1 MQIDIIIVTYVLSF
15 ISNFR
20 RVLQQIIES
29 IITEL
34 FNYYLNA
41 FKNVDVRQ
49 KQAFQILYD
58 VRYCTLLMVPRENKI
73 LNGLSTK
80 TCDAV
85 LAKIDP
91 FDYDVFNPFIHTNVK
106 KSVQRSLVS
115 ILLFMAMHED
125 KLWC

>member
-1 MQIDIIIVTYVLSF
+1 MYYPDTGLRRCNKLSLV
-15 ISNFR
+15 FR
-20 RVLQQIIES
+20 RVLHQIIEN

-41 FKNVDVRQ
+41 CKTLDIRQ
-49 KQAFQILYD
+49 KQAFQVLYD
-58 VRYCTLLMVPRENKI
+58 VKYCTLLMVPRENKI
-73 LNGLSTK
+73 LNDLSAK

-106 KSVQRSLVS
+106 KSVQRSLVGIIS
-115 ILLFMAMHED
+115 VT
-125 KLWC
+125 